1 MFCCCCCCCCCC
13 FTTVS
18 IQLPIN
24 LPIYLSVLWGAGA
37 QQAAFTWSAKGRW
50 DASGARSS
58 YGHGMLWV
66 HISDMEYRLIMT
78 HIKGGGLSHFRRL
91 SWSCIHVLICSAQNW
106 GENPEG
112 VNFYSQE
119 FSSDTGLPQLTVN
132 QQSFVSYSCFRLTSS
147 LLKPAILEVYS
158 PSSHHHRSQL
168 GIVSVLP
175 SCNSSLRAIAGWTTS
190 TEIQAKADRNYL
202 GGCFF
207 PLGHEWKWMSIGPFL
222 RFKSL
227 WRYTTCTIECH
238 GTVDIQARA
247 HPTARGTT
255 HLHSSGAFR
264 AALPA

>member
-1 MFCCCCCCCCCC
+1 
-13 FTTVS
+13 
-18 IQLPIN
+18 
-24 LPIYLSVLWGAGA
+24 
-37 QQAAFTWSAKGRW
+37 
-50 DASGARSS
+50 
-58 YGHGMLWV
+58 
-66 HISDMEYRLIMT
+66 MT

-207 PLGHEWKWMSIGPFL
+207 PFGTWMEMNEHWPIFEVQIFLEVYHVYHWVPRHCGHSGKGPSNGPRNNTSAFL
-222 RFKSL
+222 RCIPCCPACLTGEGTFFQPLRLWNAHLKEVTSNYWLLDILNSL
-227 WRYTTCTIECH
+227 R
-238 GTVDIQARA
+238 R
-247 HPTARGTT
+247 
-255 HLHSSGAFR
+255 
-264 AALPA
+264 